1 MVQKVSKIGS
11 KDHFK
16 IRRSSRRNTMLSRTI
31 PSRARMKQARRAEL
45 ALVLDIL
52 PLYILHPWVHHLA
65 NILSVIPGYG
75 KPHERTRNTQ
85 PLVTSGVRNLG
96 LWDQYIR
103 VYYTQHSLDQGA
115 YSTLAGPRFPTAHQ
129 GVIQYTHWIKVPTV
143 HSLD

>member
-1 MVQKVSKIGS
+1 MVQKVSKKDS

-31 PSRARMKQARRAEL
+31 SSRARMKQARRAEL

-52 PLYILHPWVHHLA
+52 PLYILQPWVHHLA

-75 KPHERTRNTQ
+75 KPHERTRNTR

-96 LWDQYIR
+96 LWDQYISEC
-103 VYYTQHSLDQGA
+103 YTQPNQFTSCVSFREVQIVSSPNTTDFDFDFYFLE
-115 YSTLAGPRFPTAHQ
+115 SEELLR
-129 GVIQYTHWIKVPTV
+129 
-143 HSLD
+143 